1 MSTRIYAFIITSCTV
16 LICFGQTPVTI
27 DYQGNRI
34 TGQTPSSME
43 SLNVPEFTEIPAG
56 SFTMGADLDPK
67 YIAAWRD
74 EGWRSIFIQDEFP
87 TREITISQPFS
98 ISKYEI
104 TNNQFELFDPSHN
117 AWRGH
122 FMNISEGDNE
132 SVVYVSWE
140 EAVAYTAWLS
150 ENDPQYDYRLPT
162 EAEWE
167 YVARAGTRT
176 PFNDGTEGEI
186 YDLNPFNASEM
197 TDLNYQWPYPFT
209 YSNDCRS
216 WVTWRPDNCTGI
228 NDVYPDN
235 DDIKDA
241 VLTVGRHGPNGF
253 GVYDMHGGVEEWVLD
268 WYGPYNSE
276 ETTDPA
282 GYTTGD
288 FKVTRGGSHNNH
300 VQHTR
305 SANRMGSAVNDKHYL
320 LGFRVVRVPEGK
332 ANPTP
337 QYEPPA
343 RPWAF
348 TPNTTPWNWCEDD
361 PDPVFDMTSLY
372 ELVPAKQD
380 GSHYGTDE
388 QLRQFGFDPDSR
400 LPLLTG
406 PLYSHNH
413 SPTVA
418 WTENG
423 DLLVSWFS
431 GESETGPELTL
442 LGSRGVRQEDGSLEW
457 TAPAEFLKAPD
468 RNMHGS
474 NLLNNALR
482 VDAGNDETLTL
493 HQVASVGVA
502 GRWDKLALGVR
513 QSTDHGKTWT
523 PVRMILELDHG
534 LNHGAQMQGN
544 MFQTSD
550 GILGFVTD
558 DADDAKYNTAS
569 LVVTTDNG
577 ITWERRGYSGDT
589 PGEQRIA
596 GIHAAVAEI
605 EDVNNDGFNDLLAYA
620 RDKGV
625 HFDGL
630 APQSVS
636 VDGGYTW
643 TRSASVFPAIGTGQ
657 RMTLTRLRYSDD
669 HPEFPGKKPLLFTGF
684 AEDGIQGRDGIGL
697 MNTIHGLYA
706 ALSFDEGATWPAEY
720 RRVISNMGVNEFYEF
735 EAAPWQRTHEIS
747 RTTGQWDGY
756 MSATQTPDGMVY
768 LTDGKIVYNFNLA
781 WLMEGATVSTVNQ
794 PSVHAF
800 RLYPNPAGEAFNISL
815 DHAFTGDMDL
825 KVFSSEG
832 KILLCRKLRKNSSSF
847 TSTIK
852 TDLQT
857 GVYLVVLEGAGYQNQ
872 QWLTIYQ

>member
-1 MSTRIYAFIITSCTV
+1 MMSTRIYALIITSCTV
-16 LICFGQTPVTI
+16 LNCYGQMTDVV
-27 DYQGNRI
+27 DYHNDLSPK
-34 TGQTPSSME
+34 QTPSAFST
-43 SLNVPEFTEIPAG
+43 LNEPEFVDIPAG
-56 SFTMGADLDPK
+56 TFTMGADLDPK

-87 TREITISQPFS
+87 PRVITISQPFS
-98 ISKYEI
+98 ISKFEI
-104 TNNQFELFDPSHN
+104 TNKQFELFDPSHN

-122 FMNISEGDNE
+122 FMNISESDNE
-132 SVVYVSWE
+132 AVVYVTWE

-150 ENDPQYDYRLPT
+150 ENDPQFDYRLPT

-176 PFNDGTEGEI
+176 PFNDGAEDEI

-209 YSNDCRS
+209 YSNDCRG

-235 DDIKDA
+235 DDIEDA
-241 VLTVGRHGPNGF
+241 ILTVGRHGPNAF

-268 WYGPYNSE
+268 WYGPYNSQ

-282 GYTTGD
+282 GYKTGN

-320 LGFRVVRVPEGK
+320 LGFRVVRVPKGVSP
-332 ANPTP
+332 PTP
-337 QYEPPA
+337 QHDPPT
-343 RPWAF
+343 RPWAS
-348 TPNTTPWNWCEDD
+348 TENTAPWNWCEED
-361 PDPVFDMTSLY
+361 PDPVFEMTSLY
-372 ELVPAKQD
+372 ELVPAKED

-400 LPLLTG
+400 TPLLTG

-413 SPTVA
+413 SPTIA

-457 TAPAEFLKAPD
+457 TTPAEFLKAPD

-482 VDAGNDETLTL
+482 VDAGNDEPLTL
-493 HQVASVGVA
+493 HQVASIGVA

-513 QSTDHGKTWT
+513 QSTDNGKTWT
-523 PVRMILELDHG
+523 PVHMILELDHG

-558 DADDAKYNTAS
+558 DADDAKFNTAS

-605 EDVNNDGFNDLLAYA
+605 EDANNDGQNDLLAFA

-630 APQSVS
+630 APQSIS
-636 VDGGYTW
+636 VDGGHSW
-643 TRSASVFPAIGTGQ
+643 SRSASVFPAIGTGQ

-684 AEDGIQGRDGIGL
+684 AEDGIKGRDGIGQ
-697 MNTIHGLYA
+697 MNTIRGLYA
-706 ALSFDEGATWPAEY
+706 ALSFDEGATWPPEF
-720 RRVISNMGVNEFYEF
+720 RRVISNMGVNEYYEF
-735 EAAPWQRTHEIS
+735 EAAPWQRTHEINMN
-747 RTTGQWDGY
+747 TGQWDGY

-768 LTDGKIVYNFNLA
+768 LTDGKIIYHFNLA
-781 WLMEGATVSTVNQ
+781 WLMEGVETSVSGEAV
-794 PSVHAF
+794 PGHICM
-800 RLYPNPAGEAFNISL
+800 YPNPGK
-815 DHAFTGDMDL
+815 DHFILEFSDSFMGPMEIRIC
-825 KVFSSEG
+825 SSEG
-832 KILLCRKLRKNSSSF
+832 KTLYSKEVVKQQYAINENLNL
-847 TSTIK
+847 
-852 TDLQT
+852 DLAP
-857 GVYLVVLEGAGYQNQ
+857 GAYLVAISSDTKKHSSWFLSR
-872 QWLTIYQ
+872 